1 MTGLSLRSLAKS
13 AHSTAVEKGWW
24 EGVVDPTIVCIND
37 DGRRERS
44 LPEQFMLMVSEISEA
59 MEEIRKPNAR
69 PFYLK
74 DDKPEGWGVELAD
87 CVIRIMD
94 TCERYN
100 VDLQGLVEM
109 KMKYNESRSH
119 RHGNKVL

>member
-1 MTGLSLRSLAKS
+1 MKNELMTGLSLRSLSKS

-24 EGVVDPTIVCIND
+24 DA
-37 DGRRERS
+37 ERS
-44 LPEQFMLMVSEISEA
+44 IPEQIVLMHSELSEA
-59 MEEIRKPNAR
+59 VEELRKPNAR

-100 VDLQGLVEM
+100 VDLQGLVEL